1 MKSLE
6 SKGYPFVHAIHL
18 VALLK
23 HKDLFN
29 QIFASLVVNMFC
41 ITTPILRG
49 TTLFLHRGQ
58 FYHKT

>member
-6 SKGYPFVHAIHL
+6 SKGYPFVHAIQL

-29 QIFASLVVNMFC
+29 QIFCFFGCKHV
-41 ITTPILRG
+41 
-49 TTLFLHRGQ
+49 LHHHAYLKGNYPVSTQRAVLP
-58 FYHKT
+58 